1 MGIKK
6 KVKRYIYERNIEK
19 KFGKFKCS
27 KSIKNNWHKKFLNRI
42 ALINAAVSKIL
53 TKKKNCN
60 YLEIGCDDDYV
71 FKSVMLPDSSKIGID
86 PVKGG
91 NLKIKSDIFFKKNKK
106 RFDIIFIDGLHHY
119 DQCQRDVINS
129 INSLNKN

>member
-1 MGIKK
+1 M
-6 KVKRYIYERNIEK
+6 
-19 KFGKFKCS
+19 
-27 KSIKNNWHKKFLNRI
+27 
-42 ALINAAVSKIL
+42 INAAVSKIL
-53 TKKKNCN
+53 AKKKNCN

-106 RFDIIFIDGLHHY
+106 SLISFLLMDFTN
-119 DQCQRDVINS
+119 DQCQRM
-129 INSLNKN
+129 